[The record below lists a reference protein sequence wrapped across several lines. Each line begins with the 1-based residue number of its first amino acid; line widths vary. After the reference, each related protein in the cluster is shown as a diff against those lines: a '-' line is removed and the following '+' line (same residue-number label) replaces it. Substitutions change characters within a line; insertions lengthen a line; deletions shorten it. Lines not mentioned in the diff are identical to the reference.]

1 MFFFYLLSMYI
12 ALESRDVYW
21 YSTQLLLK
29 VSCIP
34 VSGQQN
40 FILVKIDR
48 YINFQC
54 LNFESCLQI

>member
-1 MFFFYLLSMYI
+1 MEFLDFFFYLLSMYI
-12 ALESRDVYW
+12 ALEGRDV
-21 YSTQLLLK
+21 LLK